1 MMYHRDAE
9 IPHSKYYVYLH
20 INPLTQKV
28 FYVGSAR
35 GNYLRAYEFDKH
47 RSEKWKKEVLSFG
60 GATNVIVKI
69 VKYFKNPHEAQE
81 YEFKLL
87 CYYRD
92 IGEAYCCDEGDWS
105 FERKNPTLKYVL
117 VHNYTEKVYKYKR
130 DLYKY
135 CAETYGLSRNIVNL
149 IIGSEYNGSRIE
161 ARGLKIIKIGKERV

>member
-1 MMYHRDAE
+1 MYHRDAE

-47 RSEKWKKEVLSFG
+47 RNEKWKKEVLSFG

-87 CYYRD
+87 CHYRD
-92 IGEAYCCDEGDWS
+92 VGEAYCCDEGDWS

-117 VHNYTEKVYKYKR
+117 VHNYTEKCININEICTNTVRKPTDYP
-130 DLYKY
+130 
-135 CAETYGLSRNIVNL
+135 GILSILLLAANITVHE
-149 IIGSEYNGSRIE
+149 S
-161 ARGLKIIKIGKERV
+161 KHVD